1 VKIGKHNLKQSNK
14 CNKRALDVV
23 RALKLKSLKIVGV
36 PNIVVSPT
44 FLWRTARL
52 TRLLVVGVWRRPW
65 GAQIGG
71 CEMQATLRWHW
82 TYNRKV
88 YSQTMHFLGVV
99 KPCACVVTF
108 GAHMFRSRSSKVIV
122 SHIAHSWGKCGN
134 MGECSRRCPL
144 VSLLDHNNVGT
155 CEFGQ
160 GQQTWEQICEARVTT
175 VDPDNLYLNRAGVH
189 PLKTHLTSHCNP
201 WT

>member
-1 VKIGKHNLKQSNK
+1 
-14 CNKRALDVV
+14 
-23 RALKLKSLKIVGV
+23 V

-52 TRLLVVGVWRRPW
+52 TRLPVVGVRRRPW

-88 YSQTMHFLGVV
+88 YSQTLRFLGVV
-99 KPCACVVTF
+99 KPCACVVRF
-108 GAHMFRSRSSKVIV
+108 GADMFRSRSSKVIV
-122 SHIAHSWGKCGN
+122 SHIAHSWGKCRN

-160 GQQTWEQICEARVTT
+160 GHGNKCVEPGSWLSCGSRSSVPEQGRCSPI
-175 VDPDNLYLNRAGVH
+175 
-189 PLKTHLTSHCNP
+189 KNP
-201 WT
+201 SQ

>member
-1 VKIGKHNLKQSNK
+1 M
-14 CNKRALDVV
+14 C
-23 RALKLKSLKIVGV
+23 
-36 PNIVVSPT
+36 PT
-44 FLWRTARL
+44 LQWVQHSCGEQPGQHVWQLWECGGGL
-52 TRLLVVGVWRRPW
+52 E

-88 YSQTMHFLGVV
+88 YSQTLHFLGVV

-108 GAHMFRSRSSKVIV
+108 GANMFRSRSSKVIV
-122 SHIAHSWGKCGN
+122 SHIAHSRGKCGN

-144 VSLLDHNNVGT
+144 VSLLDHNDVGT

-160 GQQTWEQICEARVTT
+160 GQQTWEQMCGARVMTFLWIQIFCT
-175 VDPDNLYLNRAGVH
+175 WTGQVF
-189 PLKTHLTSHCNP
+189 TH
-201 WT
+201 